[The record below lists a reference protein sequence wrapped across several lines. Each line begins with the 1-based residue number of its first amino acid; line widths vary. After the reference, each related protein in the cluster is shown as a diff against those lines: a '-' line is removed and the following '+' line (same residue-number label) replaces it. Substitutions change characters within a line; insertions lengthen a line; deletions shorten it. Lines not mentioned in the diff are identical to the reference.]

1 MKDGFVLNI
10 RGKILNL
17 KKRTGIMGVLNVT
30 PDSFSDGGKYIS
42 PKKAIERGI
51 QIVQEGADIID
62 IGGES
67 TRPGSEPIGVQEELD
82 RIIPVIEGLL
92 KDVQT
97 PVSVDTYKSEV
108 AEVALEA
115 GVHMINDIGAFRFD
129 PNMPNV
135 IKKYDV
141 PCILMHIKGTP
152 KVMQNNPE
160 YKDLIGEI
168 KNYFKERINFAV
180 KNEIRMENIIIDPG
194 IGFGKK
200 IKDNFLLLKRLDN
213 FKIFGCP
220 IMIGP
225 SRKNF
230 IGKTLNLP
238 PDQRLE
244 GTAAAVTAGILSG
257 ANIVRVHDVKEIS
270 RVVRIADEIL
280 YSD

>member
-1 MKDGFVLNI
+1 MNNGFVLNI

-42 PKKAIERGI
+42 PEKGIERGI

-62 IGGES
+62 VGGES

-92 KDVQT
+92 KDIQK

-108 AEVALEA
+108 AEIALET

-129 PNMPNV
+129 HNMPDV

-168 KNYFKERINFAV
+168 KNYFKERINFAL
-180 KNEIRMENIIIDPG
+180 KNEIRLENIIIDPG

-200 IKDNFLLLKRLDN
+200 IKDNFLLLKRLGK

-220 IMIGP
+220 IMIAP
-225 SRKNF
+225 SRKSF

-244 GTAAAVTAGILSG
+244 GTAAAVTAGILNG

-270 RVVRIADEIL
+270 RVVKIADEIL